1 MTLLMCFMFQERVKY
16 DALMCFMF
24 QERVKYD
31 AFDVFHVSGESEI

>member
-1 MTLLMCFMFQERVKY
+1 MTLLICFV
-16 DALMCFMF
+16 F